1 MTFINL
7 ILIEVSKRP
16 WGNLTW
22 SWRNLTVIFDI
33 SNIYLLKRHFILK
46 TSIYLLKW
54 NTLIFILIF
63 LFLNQRLFILILRS
77 WLEWFRFLVIYAQIS
92 LLNVFNIWSVRWFLI
107 NLNVLKY
114 ILQAKIRNW
123 LLIIQVLKMGLSR
136 QFLKI

>member
-1 MTFINL
+1 LTFINL

-22 SWRNLTVIFDI
+22 SWRNLTAIFDI
-33 SNIYLLKRHFILK
+33 SNIYLLKRYFILK
-46 TSIYLLKW
+46 TSIYLVEW
-54 NTLIFILIF
+54 NTLILILIF

-77 WLEWFRFLVIYAQIS
+77 WLEWFGFLVIYAQIS
-92 LLNVFNIWSVRWFLI
+92 LLNVFYIWSVRWFLI

-114 ILQAKIRNW
+114 ILQGKIRNW